1 MSVSAPGKI
10 MLLGDYA
17 VLEGAPAVVAAVNRR
32 AVGRIAS
39 ASGRSS
45 SVVAAVLA
53 RAGRPDLLVEIDTA
67 SFYDGEDKLGL
78 GSSAAVAVV
87 TAALATGAGD
97 ERTLRIAIDGHRD
110 ANDGRGSGVDVA
122 ASFCGGVIVA
132 KRQPGEVVP
141 LSSQV
146 RGLSFSVLFTNKS
159 ASTKELVAACQA
171 SAEWARWSSVLAE
184 LTREGID
191 AWQRQDPARF
201 LSVVAR
207 YHRAMAGLG
216 ESAGVAIVTEEID
229 AIARYAQ
236 EEGGAAKPSG
246 AGGGDVAVLWGADP
260 ELGDRVASKT
270 GTRRLALDVD
280 RRGLVRDG

>member
-32 AVGRIAS
+32 AVGQVTAGARRPS
-39 ASGRSS
+39 P
-45 SVVAAVLA
+45 VVAAVLA
-53 RAGRPDLLVEIDTA
+53 RAERPDLEVEIDTS
-67 SFYDGEDKLGL
+67 SFYDGEEKLGL

-97 ERTLRIAIDGHRD
+97 ERTLRIAVDGHRD

-122 ASFCGGVIVA
+122 ASFHGGVIVA
-132 KRQPGEVVP
+132 KRQPGEVLP
-141 LSSQV
+141 LSSAI
-146 RGLSFSVLFTNKS
+146 RGLHFSVLFTNKS

-171 SAEWARWSSVLAE
+171 SPEWPRWSRILSE
-184 LTREGID
+184 LTDEGID
-191 AWQRQDPARF
+191 AWRRQDPTRF

-216 ESAGVAIVTEEID
+216 SSAGVAIVTEEID
-229 AIARYAQ
+229 AISRYAA

-260 ELGDRVASKT
+260 DLGDRIASKT

-280 RRGLVRDG
+280 RRGLIRNL